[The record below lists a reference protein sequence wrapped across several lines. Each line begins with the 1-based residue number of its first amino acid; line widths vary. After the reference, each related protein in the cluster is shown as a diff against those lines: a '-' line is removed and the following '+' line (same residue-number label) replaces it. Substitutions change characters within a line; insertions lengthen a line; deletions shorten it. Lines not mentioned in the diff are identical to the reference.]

1 MGARAALGTPS
12 LAAGAGAAA
21 VPPSSLAAAAAGERV
36 ATIPG
41 VEAWS
46 LDAPVRAGELFA
58 LPDGGSARVVRAW
71 SPRAGA
77 LEVSFQ
83 VEA

>member
-1 MGARAALGTPS
+1 MGAPTLAPAPARPLPAELAAA
-12 LAAGAGAAA
+12 LAAGG
-21 VPPSSLAAAAAGERV
+21 RV
-36 ATIPG
+36 ATIAG
-41 VEAWS
+41 TEAWS
-46 LDAPVRAGELFA
+46 LSAPVRAGELFDA
-58 LPDGGSARVVRAW
+58 GDCRRVRAVRAW